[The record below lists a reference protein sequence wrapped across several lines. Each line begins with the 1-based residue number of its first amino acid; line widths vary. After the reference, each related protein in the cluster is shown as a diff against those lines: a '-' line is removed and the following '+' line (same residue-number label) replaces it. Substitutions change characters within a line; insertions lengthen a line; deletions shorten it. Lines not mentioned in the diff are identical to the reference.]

1 MYVHDPCIV
10 QKDHFSWHKLAFCS
24 WLCSAGAV
32 LLHAGWYGL
41 ICDFCCFPIICFGLQ
56 GRKILLELTTDFIA
70 VQQKKIGKDNPHFQH
85 GFLPCLSKLRA
96 AGDAGKTMASRIGGY
111 KMSHKKTKKNPRAH
125 RPAETQEH
133 GRKLLAEDSIGWGLS
148 SEVCRSLRLHRPKA
162 NDVRIY

>member
-1 MYVHDPCIV
+1 M
-10 QKDHFSWHKLAFCS
+10 
-24 WLCSAGAV
+24 
-32 LLHAGWYGL
+32 
-41 ICDFCCFPIICFGLQ
+41 
-56 GRKILLELTTDFIA
+56 ELTTDFIA

-148 SEVCRSLRLHRPKA
+148 SEETYDILDPNRRKIKPEATGTRSPAKGAGGTSQCCDNPSGVAKTPSAMPHGS
-162 NDVRIY
+162 